1 MKPGE
6 RIDPLEMGHAA
17 IDIKAILK
25 EFGFTVGQAGVK
37 ALEKIPTEVQLEIE
51 RIQKLQERYG
61 RGDYAEFVCKFCN
74 SRNGSQWRKD
84 NETGDV
90 FLVCGNCDTVAEV
103 R

>member
-6 RIDPLEMGHAA
+6 RVDPIEVGNTA
-17 IDIKAILK
+17 IDIKSILK

-37 ALEKIPTEVQLEIE
+37 ALEKIPLEVQLEIE
-51 RIQKLQERYG
+51 RIQKLQARYD
-61 RGDYAEFVCKFCN
+61 RLDYVEFICKNCGT
-74 SRNGSQWRKD
+74 RNGSQWRKD

-103 R
+103 K